1 MELFDIFRKKKRTYH
16 YPFMVNGKVYKAEI
30 DISDEA
36 IEKFYKNRNSEKS
49 TPILPEHERV
59 DIDAFIHKYIRA
71 LSIPEELFEELQQRS
86 LEGFTYADIPI
97 SVLKEVERN
106 YKEAVERDAK
116 LTRTATLNNRGIA
129 YEKDGKIDLAIST
142 YEKNI
147 EGDCCPATHSFDRL
161 MVLYRRQKDYDNEI
175 RVILKA
181 IDVFTEEN
189 ERRAR
194 QAIANNPSKASE
206 IEHGLETCTSVRGDM
221 RNSLGVLMYCFVPY
235 DVNKYKKRL
244 EKSKLLKQK
253 HAACFIK

>member
-1 MELFDIFRKKKRTYH
+1 MGLFDIFRKKKRTYH
-16 YPFMVNGKVYKAEI
+16 YQIMVNGKVYKVEI
-30 DISDEA
+30 DISDES

-59 DIDAFIHKYIRA
+59 DIDAFIHKYIRG
-71 LSIPEELFEELQQRS
+71 LSIPEKLFEELQQRS
-86 LEGFTYADIPI
+86 LDGFTYADIPI
-97 SVLKEVERN
+97 SILKEVERN
-106 YKEAVERDAK
+106 YKEAVERDEMYA
-116 LTRTATLNNRGIA
+116 RIATLNNEGIKQ
-129 YEKDGKIDLAIST
+129 EKAG
-142 YEKNI
+142 NI
-147 EGDCCPATHSFDRL
+147 EAAIDAYMQNVSKEVIALHPYERL
-161 MVLYRRQKDYDNEI
+161 MAIYRKRKEYDKEI
-175 RVILKA
+175 EVIEKA

-206 IEHGLETCTSVRGDM
+206 IEHGLKTCTSVYG
-221 RNSLGVLMYCFVPY
+221 NSSGRLLYYFQPY